1 MKSNI
6 YAYLTVAW
14 LLALAVL
21 GTIYGAW
28 LLYPLEVDW
37 LRLTDQVTI
46 SKEQLLQNF
55 HILMVYLTSPFS
67 WVLDMPDFP
76 SSASGLKHFADVK
89 NLFHLAQLVAL
100 LTLYPALHF
109 FGKNSRAK
117 TLWLHQKIFLGA
129 ALIPVGIGIM
139 GMLIG
144 FENFFIIFHQVL
156 FPGDSSWLFNPATD
170 PIICVLPES
179 FFLHCFI
186 LFLVLYEAL
195 MLTAVLCSKKS

>member
-6 YAYLTVAW
+6 YAYLTVVW

-46 SKEQLLQNF
+46 SKDQLLQNF

-89 NLFHLAQLVAL
+89 NLFHLTQVIAVLTTIPAL
-100 LTLYPALHF
+100 LF
-109 FGKNSRAK
+109 FKSK
-117 TLWLHQKIFLGA
+117 DKIFYQKVFLGA
-129 ALIPVGIGIM
+129 AFVPVVVGLM
-139 GMLIG
+139 GMMIG
-144 FENFFIIFHQVL
+144 FENFFTLFHQVL
-156 FPGDSSWLFNPATD
+156 FPGDSSWLFNPVTD
-170 PIICVLPES
+170 PIIWVLPES

-186 LFLVLYEAL
+186 LFFVLYEGFMLGLAL
-195 MLTAVLCSKKS
+195 LCRKK